1 MNASFADI
9 EKKDKQDASETSKQR
24 KKIIGTAGN
33 DRLKGTD
40 DQDVIR
46 GLNGNDKLI
55 GYIGNDRLVG
65 GKGDD
70 VLDGFA
76 PRFVFTSL
84 PAIAVGDD
92 FDTLTGGSGADK
104 FILGKVGFLNS
115 FYSQRGYATITDFK
129 QSQGDTI
136 QILDRLDQY
145 QLVTQRNYGG
155 SSAKDTA
162 IFREGNL
169 IAVVYDVTNL
179 TAQDFTSVFNRPF
192 ILP

>member
-1 MNASFADI
+1 MNASWMDI
-9 EKKDKQDASETSKQR
+9 ETKNDKEVSEFRKQR
-24 KKIIGTAGN
+24 KKIIGTPKN

-40 DQDVIR
+40 QKDIIH
-46 GLNGNDKLI
+46 GLNGNDRLI
-55 GYIGNDRLVG
+55 GNIGSDQLVG

-70 VLDGFA
+70 ILDGFA
-76 PRFVFTSL
+76 PRIILTSF

-92 FDTLTGGSGADK
+92 FDILSGGKGADR
-104 FILGKVGFLNS
+104 FILGKVGYLNS
-115 FYSQRGYATITDFK
+115 FYSQKGYATITDFK
-129 QSQGDTI
+129 QSQGDKI
-136 QILDRLDQY
+136 QILDGLDQY

-179 TAQDFTSVFNRPF
+179 TAQDFRSVVNRP
-192 ILP
+192 IIGP